1 MHEFCEFLHDT
12 GEIFNY
18 LFLKVSERESTVVFQ
33 PRDYE
38 EFTRQLARDQ
48 SQSREGEVVT
58 VDVSGATLQR
68 MADYRR

>member
-1 MHEFCEFLHDT
+1 MRVR
-12 GEIFNY
+12 I
-18 LFLKVSERESTVVFQ
+18 VVFQ

-48 SQSREGEVVT
+48 RQSREGEVVT

>member
-1 MHEFCEFLHDT
+1 M
-12 GEIFNY
+12 
-18 LFLKVSERESTVVFQ
+18 VFQ

-68 MADYRR
+68 MADYRRLATPFFSSKCRTQNFASTMLHLQTY

>member
-1 MHEFCEFLHDT
+1 MR
-12 GEIFNY
+12 
-18 LFLKVSERESTVVFQ
+18 ERTVVFQ